1 MKDITINT
9 DKLPI
14 QTKDYIQVCENLKK
28 RICRILYL
36 KEEAIADKTIPNSDL
51 INYINALVWD
61 IYGCYVTFNNY
72 KFLNCICELE
82 GIKKNLEDEFVRKKI
97 LDLANFISNIPKE
110 S

>member
-1 MKDITINT
+1 ME
-9 DKLPI
+9 KLPI
-14 QTKDYIQVCENLKK
+14 QTKDYIQVCDNLKK
-28 RICRILYL
+28 RICKILYL
-36 KEEAIADKTIPNSDL
+36 REDVLNKQISRSDL

-61 IYGCYVTFNNY
+61 IYGCYITFDNY

-82 GIKKNLEDEFVRKKI
+82 GIKNNLEDEFVRKKT